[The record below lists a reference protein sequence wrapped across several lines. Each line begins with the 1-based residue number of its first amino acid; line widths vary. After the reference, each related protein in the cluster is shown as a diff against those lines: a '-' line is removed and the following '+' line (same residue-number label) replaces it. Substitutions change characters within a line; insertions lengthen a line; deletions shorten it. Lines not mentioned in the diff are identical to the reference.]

1 VTPGALSSTD
11 GVRLLFAGNPLPMWL
26 YDLET
31 RAILEV
37 NAAAVAHYGYSRD
50 EFLRMR
56 LDDIRTDED
65 AGRHRLR
72 DGRIIEV
79 DTASQAVDFGGRP
92 AALQV
97 VHDLTARRDSERAL
111 ERSEARKAAIVESA
125 LDCVITMDAEGRVV
139 EFNPAA
145 ERTFG
150 YCQSDVV
157 GRPLADLI
165 IPPDLRQKHRDGL
178 ARHRETGHHTVLGRR
193 LEMRAMRADG
203 AQFPVELAITQIQGS
218 GGQALYTG
226 FVRDISDRKRAEE
239 DLRLLNAELEE
250 RVRLR
255 TTELQA
261 AADELEAFSYSVSH
275 DLRAPLRSIDGF
287 SQALAEDAGSSLP
300 AEAKGHLDR
309 IRAATQRMAH
319 LIDDLLSLSRVARSP
334 MTRERVDVTDLA
346 GRILAELGRQS
357 PDRMVRLT
365 IAPAMMAS
373 GDPRLL
379 RVALENLLE
388 NAWKF
393 TTGRE
398 DARIEVG
405 QTKGGSAPVFFVRD
419 NGAGF
424 DPAYVGKLFTP
435 FQRLHASSEFP
446 GTGIGLATVRRIM
459 HRHGGRVW
467 ADGQPGQGACF
478 YFTLE

>member
-1 VTPGALSSTD
+1 MTPGALSSAD

-26 YDLET
+26 CDLET

-203 AQFPVELAITQIQGS
+203 AQFPVELAITQIRG
-218 GGQALYTG
+218 
-226 FVRDISDRKRAEE
+226 
-239 DLRLLNAELEE
+239 
-250 RVRLR
+250 
-255 TTELQA
+255 A
-261 AADELEAFSYSVSH
+261 AARRCAPVS
-275 DLRAPLRSIDGF
+275 S
-287 SQALAEDAGSSLP
+287 
-300 AEAKGHLDR
+300 
-309 IRAATQRMAH
+309 ATSA
-319 LIDDLLSLSRVARSP
+319 
-334 MTRERVDVTDLA
+334 T
-346 GRILAELGRQS
+346 
-357 PDRMVRLT
+357 
-365 IAPAMMAS
+365 AS
-373 GDPRLL
+373 GPR
-379 RVALENLLE
+379 
-388 NAWKF
+388 K
-393 TTGRE
+393 TC
-398 DARIEVG
+398 D
-405 QTKGGSAPVFFVRD
+405 
-419 NGAGF
+419 
-424 DPAYVGKLFTP
+424 
-435 FQRLHASSEFP
+435 
-446 GTGIGLATVRRIM
+446 
-459 HRHGGRVW
+459 
-467 ADGQPGQGACF
+467 C
-478 YFTLE
+478 

>member
-1 VTPGALSSTD
+1 
-11 GVRLLFAGNPLPMWL
+11 
-26 YDLET
+26 
-31 RAILEV
+31 
-37 NAAAVAHYGYSRD
+37 
-50 EFLRMR
+50 
-56 LDDIRTDED
+56 
-65 AGRHRLR
+65 
-72 DGRIIEV
+72 
-79 DTASQAVDFGGRP
+79 
-92 AALQV
+92 
-97 VHDLTARRDSERAL
+97 
-111 ERSEARKAAIVESA
+111 
-125 LDCVITMDAEGRVV
+125 
-139 EFNPAA
+139 
-145 ERTFG
+145 
-150 YCQSDVV
+150 
-157 GRPLADLI
+157 
-165 IPPDLRQKHRDGL
+165 
-178 ARHRETGHHTVLGRR
+178 
-193 LEMRAMRADG
+193 
-203 AQFPVELAITQIQGS
+203 
-218 GGQALYTG
+218 
-226 FVRDISDRKRAEE
+226 
-239 DLRLLNAELEE
+239 
-250 RVRLR
+250 
-255 TTELQA
+255 
-261 AADELEAFSYSVSH
+261 
-275 DLRAPLRSIDGF
+275 
-287 SQALAEDAGSSLP
+287 
-300 AEAKGHLDR
+300 
-309 IRAATQRMAH
+309 
-319 LIDDLLSLSRVARSP
+319 

-405 QTKGGSAPVFFVRD
+405 QTQDGSAPVFFVRD

>member
-1 VTPGALSSTD
+1 V
-11 GVRLLFAGNPLPMWL
+11 
-26 YDLET
+26 
-31 RAILEV
+31 
-37 NAAAVAHYGYSRD
+37 
-50 EFLRMR
+50 
-56 LDDIRTDED
+56 
-65 AGRHRLR
+65 
-72 DGRIIEV
+72 
-79 DTASQAVDFGGRP
+79 
-92 AALQV
+92 
-97 VHDLTARRDSERAL
+97 
-111 ERSEARKAAIVESA
+111 RSEARKAAIVESA

-165 IPPDLRQKHRDGL
+165 IPSDLRQKHRDGL

-239 DLRLLNAELEE
+239 DLRLLNAGLEE

-405 QTKGGSAPVFFVRD
+405 QTEGGSAPVFFVRD